1 MWLRERLSENKNI
14 QITSRMVLV
23 LRMLQLIFYFNHQPV
38 SDVLNLPK
46 KEHMNFTKI
55 ALILLVFSLPFTAAK
70 AQVKIS
76 YEISFKEPQ
85 THYADVEMN
94 ISGLSKAYV
103 DVKMPVWTPG
113 SYLIR
118 EFSKNVEN
126 VTAAAGKSPVK
137 VEKVKKNT
145 WRIYSSNAKSVTINY
160 KVYAFEV
167 SVRTPFVDVSHGFL
181 SPTAIFMYPDNQLS
195 MSSTVRI
202 IPFKGWEK
210 VSTALEPVAGQR
222 FTYTAKNFDILYDSP
237 IEVGNQDIFEFMA
250 AGVKHTVAMYGGG
263 KYDPER
269 LKKDMPRIV
278 EEATAV
284 YGENPNQHYT
294 FIIHN
299 LSKGSGGLEHLNSTV
314 FGVARDSYA
323 TEEGYKDFL
332 GLVAHEYHHLWNVK
346 RLRPVALGPFDY
358 ENENYTTNL
367 WVAEGFTS
375 YYENKFMLRA
385 GYYSPDEFAGILISK
400 VANIINTPGAKVES
414 AASSSFNAWIKY
426 YRPNEN
432 SNNSTVSYY
441 SKGEVIGLLLD
452 LEIINATKG
461 TKSLDDVMKAMYL
474 QCKTTGK
481 GYTDAEFKAMAE
493 KISGI
498 SLNDF
503 WAKYVNGVYPI
514 EYAKYF
520 GYAGIKVQNEN
531 EGKNN
536 PYLGIAARGTA
547 GHVVI
552 GAVSRDSGA
561 WKDGLNV
568 GDEIIGVDGID
579 AEPDV
584 AGMSNMRSKKVGDA
598 VNFKIKRDLLDKE
611 IKVTL
616 TANPNVMLVPSMAE
630 GITADQRNVLK
641 KWMGLK

>member
-1 MWLRERLSENKNI
+1 MNLKKVAL
-14 QITSRMVLV
+14 
-23 LRMLQLIFYFNHQPV
+23 MLLGFSF
-38 SDVLNLPK
+38 
-46 KEHMNFTKI
+46 
-55 ALILLVFSLPFTAAK
+55 VFQAAK

-76 YEISFKEPQ
+76 YEVSFTAPQ
-85 THYADVEMN
+85 THYANVEMN
-94 ISGLSKAYV
+94 VTGLSKTYI
-103 DVKMPVWTPG
+103 DIKMPVWTPG

-118 EFSKNVEN
+118 EFAKSVES
-126 VTAAAGKSPVK
+126 VTAVAGNSALK

-145 WRIYSSNAKSVTINY
+145 WRIYSSNAKSVKINY
-160 KVYAFEV
+160 SVYAFEV
-167 SVRTPFVDVSHGFL
+167 SVRTPFVDASHAFL
-181 SPTAIFMYPDNQLS
+181 SPTAIFMYPDNHLS
-195 MSSTVRI
+195 SASTVKI
-202 IPFKGWEK
+202 IPFTGWDK
-210 VSTALEPVAGQR
+210 VSTGLEPVAGQP

-237 IEVGNQDIFEFMA
+237 VEVGNQDVFEFMA

-263 KYDPER
+263 KYNAER

-323 TEEGYKDFL
+323 TEEGYNSFL

-358 ENENYTTNL
+358 ETENYTTNL
-367 WVAEGFTS
+367 WIAEGFTS

-385 GYYSPDEFAGILISK
+385 GYNTPDEFAGDLIGK
-400 VANIINTPGAKVES
+400 VANIINTPGAKIES
-414 AASSSFNAWIKY
+414 AAASSFDAWIKY

-452 LEIINATKG
+452 LEIIHASKA

-481 GYTDAEFKAMAE
+481 GYTDAEFKTMAE

-498 SLNDF
+498 SMNDF
-503 WAKYVNGVYPI
+503 WEKYVNGVYPI
-514 EYAKYF
+514 EYARYF

-531 EGKNN
+531 EGKDM

-552 GAVSRDSGA
+552 GAISRYSGP
-561 WKDGLNV
+561 WNDGLSV
-568 GDEIIGVDGID
+568 GDEIISVDGIE
-579 AEPDV
+579 AEPALAD
-584 AGMSNMRSKKVGDA
+584 MSVMQHKKVGD
-598 VNFKIKRDLLDKE
+598 VVTFKVKRDLLDKE
-611 IKVTL
+611 IRVKL
-616 TANPNVMLVPSMAE
+616 GANPNVKLVPSIAE
-630 GITADQRNVLK
+630 GITAAQRAVLK

>member
-1 MWLRERLSENKNI
+1 MNCKKIVLAL
-14 QITSRMVLV
+14 LV
-23 LRMLQLIFYFNHQPV
+23 L
-38 SDVLNLPK
+38 
-46 KEHMNFTKI
+46 
-55 ALILLVFSLPFTAAK
+55 SLPYLSAK

-76 YEISFKEPQ
+76 YEVSFKEPQ
-85 THYADVEMN
+85 AHYAEIEMN
-94 ISGLSKAYV
+94 VSGLPKAYI
-103 DVKMPVWTPG
+103 DIKMPVWTPG
-113 SYLIR
+113 SYLVR
-118 EFSKNVEN
+118 EFAKSVEN
-126 VTAAAGKSPVK
+126 VTAAAGKTPLK

-145 WRIYSSNAKSVTINY
+145 WRIYSSDAKAVKINY
-160 KVYAFEV
+160 SVYAFEV
-167 SVRTPFVDVSHGFL
+167 SVRTAFVDASHAFL
-181 SPTAIFMYPDNQLS
+181 SPTGIFMYPDNQLAT
-195 MSSTVRI
+195 SSTVKI
-202 IPFKGWEK
+202 IPFTGWDK
-210 VSTALEPVAGQR
+210 VSTGLEPVAAQP

-263 KYDPER
+263 KYNAER
-269 LKKDMPRIV
+269 LKKDMPKIV

-299 LSKGSGGLEHLNSTV
+299 LSRGSGGLEHLNSTV

-400 VANIINTPGAKVES
+400 VANIINIPGAKVES
-414 AASSSFNAWIKY
+414 AASSSFDAWIKY

-432 SNNSTVSYY
+432 SNNSTISYY

-452 LEIINATKG
+452 LEIINASKA

-474 QCKTTGK
+474 QCKTTGR

-503 WAKYVNGVYPI
+503 WGKYVNGVYPI

-520 GYAGIKVQNEN
+520 GYAGISVKNDN
-531 EGKNN
+531 EGKSM
-536 PYLGIAARGTA
+536 PYLGVSARGTN
-547 GHVVI
+547 GHVVVS
-552 GAVSRDSGA
+552 AVSRNSGS
-561 WKDGLNV
+561 WKGGLNV
-568 GDEIIGVDGID
+568 GDEIISVDGVE
-579 AEPDV
+579 AEPAL
-584 AGMSNMRSKKVGDA
+584 AGMTVMQSKKVGD
-598 VNFKIKRDLLDKE
+598 VVTFKIKRDFLDKE
-611 IKVTL
+611 IRITL
-616 TANPNVMLVPSMAE
+616 GANPNVNLVPSMAA
-630 GITADQRNVLK
+630 GITADQRAVLK